1 MPKNKNIPYRW
12 DKYSNIGEVV
22 EGTRFIAFKV
32 PLSKNEH
39 WNLKELKRIVP
50 DLKVIID
57 LTNTNRYYQPWQCEE
72 LGLIH
77 RKILVP
83 GHVVPNRKIVKA
95 FFSAVS
101 ESSGPES
108 GLIGV
113 HCTHGLNRTGYLVCR
128 WMIEVAGM
136 GPDTAI
142 AAFNTARGH
151 DQERDNYLKHLRSKG
166 WENETETESTQ
177 RHKWTKHDK
186 QRSGGPGQRY
196 EDHTVSRSRF
206 NNSDR
211 TRSGHHDW
219 RQQRDFH
226 GDRFVNYGY
235 ESYNSYNNGF
245 TSYDYGRYYESGSR
259 NNGYYQPQY
268 HLYQNGYYQQNYK
281 DNERNQHR
289 RGRGGGRRG
298 NKHNNGRG
306 RDMSHS
312 NQTSS
317 TSSSSSNSQS
327 A

>member
-1 MPKNKNIPYRW
+1 MSKNKNIPDRW

-83 GHVVPNRKIVKA
+83 GRVVPNKKIVKE

-166 WENETETESTQ
+166 WENETETESTP

-226 GDRFVNYGY
+226 GDRFENYGY